1 MGAWGRA
8 GRVGEELAGSVNVW
22 EWKKKIDVWLWVVRE
37 KELGS
42 IRRFLA

>member
-1 MGAWGRA
+1 MGAWGLA
-8 GRVGEELAGSVNVW
+8 GRVGEELAGSVNLGSRR
-22 EWKKKIDVWLWVVRE
+22 KKTAVWLWVVRE